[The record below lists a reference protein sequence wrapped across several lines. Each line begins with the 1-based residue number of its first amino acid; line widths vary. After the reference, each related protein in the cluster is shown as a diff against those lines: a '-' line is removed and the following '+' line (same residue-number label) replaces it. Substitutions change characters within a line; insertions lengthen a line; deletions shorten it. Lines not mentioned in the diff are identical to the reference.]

1 MRVVEGVGGSHP
13 NSRARFWLGTAIK
26 RRMWVAIAVASIV
39 TSGLTATAAADSPA
53 PTTREAAT
61 RDAADGY
68 TVFRPYG
75 TRGGLREEFERLA
88 ADHPGITKLV
98 TIGETHQGQ
107 DIIALK
113 VTRRAAQLRDGRR
126 PGVLYV
132 GAQHAREWISPE
144 MIRRLARQVIDGY
157 GRDRALTELVDSTE
171 LWFVPVANPD
181 GYDHSF
187 TPGNRLW
194 RKNLRDNNGDG
205 RANVGDGVDLNRN
218 FPTKW
223 SYDDEGASAA
233 PASETF
239 RGPRPASEPETRAL
253 DRLMRR
259 VGFEFLL
266 SYHSASSQLLYG
278 TAWQVDTPTPDDVV
292 YEALAGNDAESAV
305 PGYDPDVW
313 AENGVANGEF
323 SEHAHIAHGTLAY
336 IPEMSSCAAA
346 SASDPDDEWE
356 PAECRSQFE
365 FPDDEKLIA
374 AEFAKNVPFAL
385 AAARSTHD
393 PDDPVSVVGRAT
405 PEFVVDAFDVSYGD
419 PQTVAVTA
427 RRDQRHRRLNY
438 RIDGGRIHRVPVTE
452 WRGGERYG
460 GERDVYYAE
469 YRGKVRGARPG
480 DRVEVWF
487 SAAGAESD
495 HFTYTRASAAGAEAL
510 IVANEDYT
518 GVNPTYPA
526 GTSGPK
532 YADAYAAA
540 LAANGVSHATWD
552 VDARGVPH
560 PLGVLSHF
568 DAVVWESG
576 DDRLPQ
582 EPEDLLT
589 DTFLLGPLPDIAVAE
604 RQQYLTL
611 AVRDYLNEG
620 GKLIQAGETAQY
632 QGLLGR
638 SLGGI
643 YYGLDGAPEE
653 DCVVSGDFVAD
664 CGLVADDFAQ
674 YYLGVRERV
683 TFARPTGVEGA
694 GVFGGQAIVDNPL
707 NEAGAFSLTSDALP
721 PDRFPLFAGE
731 GSGDY
736 VGAAGVNPL
745 GPVEGRRYAGA
756 LHADSSYQRLGRTI
770 DLTDVS
776 AAEAPTLSM
785 SLSFSTTVTFHSVI
799 LEAAPSGTDDW
810 TTLPDSRGGTTKS
823 PPSPCS
829 EDLLTTHPFLLHYL
843 TPSIPCAP
851 RGTTGEWNAFSGE
864 SGGWRNVSFD
874 LSRYAGR
881 PIDVKISYVA
891 NTVIGGKTGIGVF
904 VDDTR
909 VTTTAGVLDADG
921 FEGDTS
927 FWTVQGPPAGS
938 PPANG
943 SNFAISTEL
952 IGVTASVATADTVLF
967 GYGIEALAT
976 PQERADALGR
986 AIEHLLRGGAS
997 R

>member
-1 MRVVEGVGGSHP
+1 MR
-13 NSRARFWLGTAIK
+13 
-26 RRMWVAIAVASIV
+26 WVAFAVASIV
-39 TSGLTATAAADSPA
+39 SSGFTATAAAGSPG
-53 PTTREAAT
+53 TTTGEAAT
-61 RDAADGY
+61 RDAAGGHK
-68 TVFRPYG
+68 VFRPYG
-75 TRGGLREEFERLA
+75 TDGGLRKEFERLA
-88 ADHPGITKLV
+88 ADHPANTKLV
-98 TIGETHQGQ
+98 AIGESHQGQ
-107 DIIALK
+107 DIVALK
-113 VTRRAAQLRDGRR
+113 VTRRAAQLPDGGR
-126 PGVLYV
+126 PAVLYV

-144 MIRRLARQVIDGY
+144 MLRRLAHHVLDGY
-157 GRDRALTELVDSTE
+157 GRDRALTTLVDTTE

-187 TPGNRLW
+187 TPGNRYW
-194 RKNLRDNNGDG
+194 RKNLRDNNRDG
-205 RANVGDGVDLNRN
+205 RVNVGDGVDLNRN
-218 FPTKW
+218 FRTKW
-223 SYDDEGASAA
+223 FYDDEGASAT
-233 PASETF
+233 PAGETF
-239 RGPRPASEPETRAL
+239 RGPRPGSEPETRAL
-253 DRLMRR
+253 DRLLRR

-266 SYHSASSQLLYG
+266 SYHSTGSQLLYG

-292 YEALAGNDAESAV
+292 YEALAGDDAESAV
-305 PGYDPDVW
+305 AGYDPDVW
-313 AENGVANGEF
+313 ADLGVGNGELA
-323 SEHAHIAHGTLAY
+323 EHAHVAHGTLAFV
-336 IPEMSSCAAA
+336 PEMSSCTSA

-356 PAECRSQFE
+356 PAACRSQFE
-365 FPDDEKLIA
+365 FPDDEQLVA

-385 AAARSTHD
+385 AVARSAHD

-419 PQTVAVTA
+419 PQVVAVTA
-427 RRDQRHRRLNY
+427 RRDQRDRRLNY
-438 RIDGGRIHRVPVTE
+438 RIDEGRIHRVPVTE

-460 GERDVYYAE
+460 GERDVYFAE

-487 SAAGAESD
+487 TAAGAESE
-495 HFTYTRASAAGAEAL
+495 HFTYKQVSPPRADTL

-518 GVNPTYPA
+518 GVNPIYPA
-526 GTSGPK
+526 GRTGPK
-532 YADAYAAA
+532 YADDYAAA
-540 LAANGVSHATWD
+540 LEANGVSHVTWD

-604 RQQYLTL
+604 RQQSLTL

-638 SLGGI
+638 SIGGL
-643 YYGLDGAPEE
+643 YYGLDGAPEK
-653 DCVVSGDFVAD
+653 DCVVSSDFVAD
-664 CGLVADDFAQ
+664 CALLADDFAQ

-683 TFARPTGVEGA
+683 TVAHPA
-694 GVFGGQAIVDNPL
+694 GVDGSTFGGAAVVANPL

-721 PDRFPLFAGE
+721 PDRFPQFAGK
-731 GSGDY
+731 GSGRY
-736 VGAAGVNPL
+736 VGAAAGNPL

-770 DLTDVS
+770 DLTGVS

-785 SLSFSTTVTFHSVI
+785 QLSFSTTVTFHSVI
-799 LEAAPSGTDDW
+799 VEAAPSGTDDW
-810 TTLPDSRGGTTKS
+810 TTLADTRGGTSKAA
-823 PPSPCS
+823 PSPCS

-843 TPSIPCAP
+843 TPDVPCTQ
-851 RGTTGEWNAFSGE
+851 RGTTGEWNAFTGE
-864 SGGWRNVSFD
+864 SGGWRTASFD

-881 PIDVKISYVA
+881 PVDVKVSYVA
-891 NTVIGGKTGIGVF
+891 NTVIGGKNGIGVF

-909 VTTTAGVLDADG
+909 VTTTAGILDNDG
-921 FEGDTS
+921 FERDTS
-927 FWTVQGPPAGS
+927 SWTVQGPPPGS
-938 PPANG
+938 PPAG
-943 SNFAISTEL
+943 ESGFMISPEL
-952 IGVTASVATADTVLF
+952 ISVAASVATEDTVLF

-976 PQERADALGR
+976 PQERADVLGR
-986 AIEHLLRGGAS
+986 AVEHLLLNRAGADRHDPLVPS
-997 R
+997 

>member
-1 MRVVEGVGGSHP
+1 LAAKKLVRPGV
-13 NSRARFWLGTAIK
+13 SRAAPTEQTGAEIMR
-26 RRMWVAIAVASIV
+26 WVAIAAASIV
-39 TSGLTATAAADSPA
+39 TSGLTATTAADSA
-53 PTTREAAT
+53 GKTTREAT
-61 RDAADGY
+61 RAAAGGH
-68 TVFRPYG
+68 TVFRQYG
-75 TRGGLREEFERLA
+75 TRGGLMDEFERLA
-88 ADHPGITKLV
+88 AQNPRITKLV
-98 TIGETHQGQ
+98 TIGETHRAQ
-107 DIIALK
+107 DIVALK
-113 VTRRAAQLRDGRR
+113 VSRHARQTRDGRR
-126 PGVLYV
+126 PAVLYV

-144 MIRRLARQVIDGY
+144 MVRRLARHVIDGY
-157 GRDRALTELVDSTE
+157 GSDRALTKLVDTTE

-181 GYDHSF
+181 GYDHTF
-187 TPGNRLW
+187 TPGNRNW

-223 SYDDEGASAA
+223 FYDDEGASAT
-233 PASETF
+233 PAGETF

-266 SYHSASSQLLYG
+266 SYHSTGSQLLYG
-278 TAWQVDTPTPDDVV
+278 TSWQVDTPTPDDVV
-292 YEALAGNDAESAV
+292 YEALAGDDAESAV
-305 PGYDPDVW
+305 PGYDPDLW
-313 AENGVANGEF
+313 ADLGVGNGEI
-323 SEHAHIAHGTLAY
+323 SEHAHVAHGTLAY
-336 IPEMSSCAAA
+336 TPEMSSCAAA

-356 PAECRSQFE
+356 PSACRSQFE
-365 FPDDEKLIA
+365 FPDDEQLVA

-385 AAARSTHD
+385 AVAGSTHD

-405 PEFVVDAFDVSYGD
+405 PEFVVDAFEVSYGD
-419 PQTVAVTA
+419 PQTVAVIA
-427 RRDQRHRRLNY
+427 RRDQQHRRLNY
-438 RIDGGRIHRVPVTE
+438 RIGGGRIHRVPVTE

-469 YRGKVRGARPG
+469 FRGKVRGARPG

-487 SAAGAESD
+487 TAAGAESA
-495 HFTYTRASAAGAEAL
+495 HFTYRQASTAGAEAL
-510 IVANEDYT
+510 IVANEDYA

-526 GTSGPK
+526 GTTGPK
-532 YADAYAAA
+532 YADEYAAA
-540 LAANGVSHATWD
+540 LAASGVTHATWD
-552 VDARGVPH
+552 VDAQGVPH

-582 EPEDLLT
+582 APEDLLT

-632 QGLLGR
+632 QGLIGR
-638 SLGGI
+638 SLGGL
-643 YYGLDGAPEE
+643 YYGLDGAPEQ

-664 CGLVADDFAQ
+664 CGLLADDFAQ

-694 GVFGGQAIVDNPL
+694 GTFGGQAVLDNPL
-707 NEAGAFSLTSDALP
+707 NEAGAFSLTSDALA
-721 PDRFPLFAGE
+721 PDRFPLFAGK
-731 GSGDY
+731 GSERY
-736 VGAAGVNPL
+736 MGAAGVNPL

-770 DLTDVS
+770 DLTDVTGDH
-776 AAEAPTLSM
+776 APALSM
-785 SLSFSTTVTFHSVI
+785 QLSFSTTVTFHSVI
-799 LEAAPSGTDDW
+799 VEAAPSGTDDW
-810 TTLPDSRGGTTKS
+810 TTLPDTRGGTTKA

-843 TPSIPCAP
+843 TPSVPCAP
-851 RGTTGEWNAFSGE
+851 RGTTGDWNAFSGE

-881 PIDVKISYVA
+881 RVDIKVSYVA
-891 NTVIGGKTGIGVF
+891 NTVIGGKNGIGVF

-909 VTTTAGVLDADG
+909 VTTTDGVLDADG
-921 FEGDTS
+921 FEGNTS
-927 FWTVQGPPAGS
+927 SWIVEGPPPGS
-938 PPANG
+938 PPG
-943 SNFAISTEL
+943 DGGNFVISTEL
-952 IGVTASVATADTVLF
+952 ISVGASVTTQDTVLF

-976 PQERADALGR
+976 PGQRADVLGR
-986 AIEHLLRGGAS
+986 AIEHLLSGGAP
-997 R
+997 

>member
-1 MRVVEGVGGSHP
+1 MR
-13 NSRARFWLGTAIK
+13 
-26 RRMWVAIAVASIV
+26 WVAIAVASIV
-39 TSGLTATAAADSPA
+39 TSGLTATAAADSPG
-53 PTTREAAT
+53 
-61 RDAADGY
+61 DGY
-68 TVFRPYG
+68 TVFRQYG
-75 TRGGLREEFERLA
+75 AHGGLKDEFERLA
-88 ADHPGITKLV
+88 ARNPRITKLV
-98 TIGETHQGQ
+98 TIGETHRGQ
-107 DIIALK
+107 DIVALK
-113 VTRRAAQLRDGRR
+113 VSRHARQTRDGRR
-126 PGVLYV
+126 PAVLYV

-144 MIRRLARQVIDGY
+144 MVRRLARQLIDGY
-157 GRDRALTELVDSTE
+157 GSDRALTRLVDSTE

-187 TPGNRLW
+187 TPGNRYW
-194 RKNLRDNNGDG
+194 RKNLRDNNRDG

-223 SYDDEGASAA
+223 SYDDEGASSA

-266 SYHSASSQLLYG
+266 SYHSTGSQLLYG

-292 YEALAGNDAESAV
+292 YEALAGDDAESAV
-305 PGYDPDVW
+305 PGYDPDRW
-313 AENGVANGEF
+313 ADLGVGNGEIA
-323 SEHAHIAHGTLAY
+323 EHAHVAHGTLAY
-336 IPEMSSCAAA
+336 TPEMSSCTTA
-346 SASDPDDEWE
+346 SASDPEDEWE
-356 PAECRSQFE
+356 PADCRSQFE
-365 FPDDEKLIA
+365 FPDDEELVA

-385 AAARSTHD
+385 AVARATHD
-393 PDDPVSVVGRAT
+393 PDDPLSVVGRAT
-405 PEFVVDAFDVSYGD
+405 PEFMVDAFEVSYGD
-419 PQTVAVTA
+419 PQTVAVIA

-438 RIDGGRIHRVPVTE
+438 RIDGGRVHRVPVTE

-469 YRGKVRGARPG
+469 FRGKVRGARPG

-487 SAAGAESD
+487 TAAGAESD
-495 HFTYTRASAAGAEAL
+495 RFTYRQASTAGAEAL

-526 GTSGPK
+526 GTTGPK
-532 YADAYAAA
+532 YADDYAAA
-540 LAANGVSHATWD
+540 LAAGGVSHATWD
-552 VDARGVPH
+552 VDAQGVPH

-568 DAVVWESG
+568 DVVVWESG

-589 DTFLLGPLPDIAVAE
+589 DTFLLGALPDIAVAE
-604 RQQYLTL
+604 RQQFLTL

-632 QGLLGR
+632 QGLIGR
-638 SLGGI
+638 SLGGL
-643 YYGLDGAPEE
+643 YYGLDGAPEQ

-664 CGLVADDFAQ
+664 CGLLADDFAQ

-694 GVFGGQAIVDNPL
+694 GTFGGQAVLDNPL
-707 NEAGAFSLTSDALP
+707 NEAGAFSLTSDALE
-721 PDRFPLFAGE
+721 PDRFPLFAGK
-731 GSGDY
+731 GSGRY
-736 VGAAGVNPL
+736 IGAAGGNPL

-770 DLTDVS
+770 DLTDVT
-776 AAEAPTLSM
+776 AGDTPTLSM

-799 LEAAPSGTDDW
+799 VEAAPSGTDDW
-810 TTLPDSRGGTTKS
+810 TTLPDARGGTSKA

-843 TPSIPCAP
+843 TPSVPCAA
-851 RGTTGEWNAFSGE
+851 RGTTGEWNAFTGE
-864 SGGWRNVSFD
+864 SGGWRNASFD

-881 PIDVKISYVA
+881 PVDIKVSYVA
-891 NTVIGGKTGIGVF
+891 NTVIGGKNGIGVF

-909 VTTTAGVLDADG
+909 VTTTDGVLDADG
-921 FEGDTS
+921 FERDTS
-927 FWTVQGPPAGS
+927 SWTVEGPPPGS
-938 PPANG
+938 PPAND
-943 SNFAISTEL
+943 STFEISTEL
-952 IGVTASVATADTVLF
+952 IAVSASVATADTVLF

-976 PQERADALGR
+976 PGQRADVLGR
-986 AIEHLLRGGAS
+986 AIAHLLRGGAS